1 MNKFKETK
9 MLGFS
14 VPFFLI
20 MVVVFIAISMTGSM
34 LGSFVGGAGV
44 RADSRYA
51 DRMDRR
57 PDSCLERLAGR
68 GDALSQYRYKRI
80 GNVSCNPSG
89 ERGYSE

>member
-20 MVVVFIAISMTGSM
+20 MVVVFIA
-34 LGSFVGGAGV
+34 

>member
-34 LGSFVGGAGV
+34 LGSFVG
-44 RADSRYA
+44 
-51 DRMDRR
+51 
-57 PDSCLERLAGR
+57 
-68 GDALSQYRYKRI
+68 ALGFALIYRYKRI

-89 ERGYSE
+89 EHGYSE

>member
-34 LGSFVGGAGV
+34 LGSFVGALGFA
-44 RADSRYA
+44 
-51 DRMDRR
+51 
-57 PDSCLERLAGR
+57 LI
-68 GDALSQYRYKRI
+68 LSQYRYKRI

-89 ERGYSE
+89 EHGYSE

>member
-20 MVVVFIAISMTGSM
+20 MVVVFIA
-34 LGSFVGGAGV
+34 GAGV